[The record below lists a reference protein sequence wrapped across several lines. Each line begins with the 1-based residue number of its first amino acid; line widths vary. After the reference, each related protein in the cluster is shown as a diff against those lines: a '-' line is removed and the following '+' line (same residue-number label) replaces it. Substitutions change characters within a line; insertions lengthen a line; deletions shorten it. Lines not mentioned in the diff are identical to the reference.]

1 VTTRRDDRV
10 LPEMRALGERAAGFD
25 RDLIAFLEA

>member
-1 VTTRRDDRV
+1 MTTRRDDRV
-10 LPEMRALGERAAGFD
+10 LPETRALGERAEGFN